1 MDLYGSAGIAQQN
14 SFSQGIRD
22 INQSISNA
30 NHAVADSLAELMQQ
44 QDAEETEKHAIQGY
58 KIAQAANSI
67 KAGRRQYNLAKAV
80 DRVPGVPALADIGV
94 SETRSPLML
103 EDRASTAS
111 SYAGPTSRTPQMEP
125 EPEPEP
131 FRDESVADLDEAI
144 EVEDEG
150 GAVAMSESRA
160 RLGQQFARGAE
171 EVPTEVLRE
180 PSRYAAGVDY
190 ARPRGG
196 MSAAERAA
204 EAAWTTPGY
213 TTQSRLGQF
222 FGLPHEEPEWGSPPA
237 RIAATGGREATELT
251 DVADFSRRS
260 FHIPEGGGSFIL
272 PRPVDDPG
280 NILTAVGEG
289 TPEDFVTAGARGAE
303 EAAVDMSSEAVWARQ
318 VAGHAAREA
327 RRAGR
332 SVFRAFAEDRL
343 GWEPEEMAEPLMRAS
358 QASTAASTESAASTA
373 ASAASRAVSSG
384 EEAVEGAGRVAAAG
398 GEGGVRGGVRAA
410 SRFIPRIAE
419 SGGWVYAR
427 GIGGALSAGLDIA
440 KDYEK
445 IKEEGFVKGMITDNP
460 FENLGNVM
468 NIAGS
473 TLEVAGLAGIWN
485 PLGAATEVVGAG
497 LALTGSAMELIAEE
511 VEGDDSAEKAAQDK
525 IRGQAQG
532 EAVAQRQTPDAGRGN

>member
-80 DRVPGVPALADIGV
+80 DRVPGLPALAGV
-94 SETRSPLML
+94 GAGAGGGGGARALML
-103 EDRASTAS
+103 EDRLSSGSSASFAH
-111 SYAGPTSRTPQMEP
+111 QMQP

-131 FRDESVADLDEAI
+131 FRDEPVADLDEAI
-144 EVEDEG
+144 EVEDEV
-150 GAVAMSESRA
+150 APVAMSESRA

-171 EVPTEVLRE
+171 AEALPAEVLRE
-180 PSRYAAGVDY
+180 PSRVISGVDY

-213 TTQSRLGQF
+213 TTQSRLGRF
-222 FGLPHEEPEWGSPPA
+222 LGLAHEEPEWGSPPA
-237 RIAATGGREATELT
+237 RIAAAGGREATELT

-318 VAGHAAREA
+318 VAEHAAREA
-327 RRAGR
+327 RQAARGVLR
-332 SVFRAFAEDRL
+332 TFAEDTL
-343 GWEPEEMAEPLMRAS
+343 GWGIGRERSFAEPLMRAS
-358 QASTAASTESAASTA
+358 QGSTAASTASTA
-373 ASAASRAVSSG
+373 SRASSAA

-532 EAVAQRQTPDAGRGN
+532 EAVAQRQTPVAGRGN

>member
-1 MDLYGSAGIAQQN
+1 MDLYGSNGIAQQN

-30 NHAVADSLAELMQQ
+30 NHAVADSLAQLIQEQNT
-44 QDAEETEKHAIQGY
+44 EEMEKHAVQGY

-67 KAGRRQYNLAKAV
+67 RAGRRQYNLAKAV
-80 DRVPGVPALADIGV
+80 DRVPAVPALADMGV
-94 SETRSPLML
+94 SETTSPLML
-103 EDRASTAS
+103 EDRVSVAS
-111 SYAGPTSRTPQMEP
+111 SYSAPTSRTPQMEP

-131 FRDESVADLDEAI
+131 FRDESVTDLNEAI
-144 EVEDEG
+144 EVEDEV
-150 GAVAMSESRA
+150 APVAMSESRA
-160 RLGQQFARGAE
+160 RLGRQFARGAE
-171 EVPTEVLRE
+171 EVPAELLRE

-196 MSAAERAA
+196 MTAAERAA
-204 EAAWTTPGY
+204 EEAWTTPGY
-213 TTQSRLGQF
+213 TTQSRLGKF
-222 FGLPHEEPEWGSPPA
+222 FGLPHEEPEWDMSSR
-237 RIAATGGREATELT
+237 RIASAGGEEATELT
-251 DVADFSRRS
+251 DVADFGTTAA
-260 FHIPEGGGSFIL
+260 GGTRYAA
-272 PRPVDDPG
+272 P
-280 NILTAVGEG
+280 T
-289 TPEDFVTAGARGAE
+289 GAA
-303 EAAVDMSSEAVWARQ
+303 EAAVDMSPEAVWARQ
-318 VAGHAAREA
+318 GAEHAAREA
-327 RRAGR
+327 RLAERGF
-332 SVFRAFAEDRL
+332 VRAFAEDRL
-343 GWEPEEMAEPLMRAS
+343 GWGIGRAETLAEPLLRAS
-358 QASTAASTESAASTA
+358 QGSTASAASTA
-373 ASAASRAVSSG
+373 SRASSAALPVA
-384 EEAVEGAGRVAAAG
+384 EEVVEGAGRVAAAG

-419 SGGWVYAR
+419 SGGFMVAR
-427 GIGGALSAGLDIA
+427 GVGGTLSAGIDIA

-511 VEGDDSAEKAAQDK
+511 VEGDDSAERAAQDK

-532 EAVAQRQTPDAGRGN
+532 EAVAQRQTPIAGRGN

>member
-1 MDLYGSAGIAQQN
+1 MDLYGSNGIAQQN

-30 NHAVADSLAELMQQ
+30 NNAVADSLAQLIQE
-44 QDAEETEKHAIQGY
+44 QDTEEMEKHAVQGY

-67 KAGRRQYNLAKAV
+67 RAGRRQYNLAKAV

-94 SETRSPLML
+94 SETTSPLML
-103 EDRASTAS
+103 EDRSSVAS
-111 SYAGPTSRTPQMEP
+111 SYAAPTSRTPQP
-125 EPEPEP
+125 EPEPEAA
-131 FRDESVADLDEAI
+131 ADLDEAI

-150 GAVAMSESRA
+150 GAVA
-160 RLGQQFARGAE
+160 RGAE
-171 EVPTEVLRE
+171 EVPAEVLRE
-180 PSRYAAGVDY
+180 PSRAIAGVDY

-213 TTQSRLGQF
+213 TTQSRLGRF
-222 FGLPHEEPEWGSPPA
+222 LGLPHEEPEWGSPPA
-237 RIAATGGREATELT
+237 RIAAAGGEEATELT
-251 DVADFSRRS
+251 DVTDFSRRS
-260 FHIPEGGGSFIL
+260 FHIPESDSFIL
-272 PRPVDDPG
+272 PRPVDDPSR
-280 NILTAVGEG
+280 ILTAVGEG

-343 GWEPEEMAEPLMRAS
+343 GWGIGRERSFAEPLLRAS
-358 QASTAASTESAASTA
+358 QGSTASAASTA
-373 ASAASRAVSSG
+373 SRSSAALPVA
-384 EEAVEGAGRVAAAG
+384 EEAVEEAGRVAAAG

-419 SGGWVYAR
+419 SGGFMVAR
-427 GIGGALSAGLDIA
+427 GVGGALSAGLDVA

-460 FENLGNVM
+460 LANIGNVM

-473 TLEVAGLAGIWN
+473 TMEVAGLAGIWN
-485 PLGAATEVVGAG
+485 PLGAATEVVGAATA
-497 LALTGSAMELIAEE
+497 LAGSAMELVGEE
-511 VEGDDSAEKAAQDK
+511 VYGDDSKERAAQDK
-525 IRGQAQG
+525 IKSQAHG
-532 EAVAQRQTPDAGRGN
+532 EAVAQRQTPVAGRGN